1 MTVTYLLFGGLVLF
15 LLVGF
20 PIAIAIFLST
30 LAAFVYCGVPLAQ
43 MVQRMF
49 ASVNSFTILAIPFFM
64 LAGSLMETGGMSKRL
79 VRFAHSLVCWLS
91 GGLAHVQVLA
101 SAFFAAL
108 SGSAPATTAAMGGIL
123 IPEMKKKGYPP
134 EFAAAVQSVA
144 GTVGP
149 IIPPSIPM
157 VIYGV
162 FAGES
167 IGALFAAGIL
177 PGIIYCI
184 GFSILIYFM
193 AKKNHYGTTETFC
206 PGNVWVT
213 FKDAIWALLVPIII
227 LGGIYSGI
235 FTPTEAGAVAA
246 VYGLAAGIFIY
257 HELDFK
263 NLKKCLASA
272 AMNTAMVML
281 IFASS
286 SAFSWLMTSQGV
298 AKLVGNW
305 FASVSSSPTV
315 FLLLVIVLLMF
326 MGCFMETI
334 ACILLVCPVLLPVA
348 TALGIDLVHFGII
361 VTMTLC
367 IGMATPPVGECLYIA
382 AGIAGV
388 KFESLLK
395 HVWPFIVSA
404 VAVILL
410 VTLVP
415 EIALLIPGLLYG

>member
-1 MTVTYLLFGGLVLF
+1 MIVTIILFGGLVLF
-15 LLVGF
+15 LLLGF
-20 PIAIAIFLST
+20 PIAIAIFLAT
-30 LAAFVYCGVPLAQ
+30 LAGFLYCDVSLAQ

-91 GGLAHVQVLA
+91 GGLAHVQVLS

-123 IPEMKKKGYPP
+123 IPEMKQKEYPA
-134 EFAAAVQSVA
+134 EFAAAVQAVA

-157 VIYGV
+157 VVYGV
-162 FAGES
+162 FASES
-167 IGALFAAGIL
+167 IGALFAAGII
-177 PGIIYCI
+177 PGILYCL
-184 GFSILIYFM
+184 GFSVLIYFM
-193 AKKNHYGTTETFC
+193 SKKHKYGSTEKFC
-206 PGNVWVT
+206 PTEVWKS

-246 VYGLAAGIFIY
+246 VYGLGAGIFIY
-257 HELDFK
+257 HELDIQS
-263 NLKKCLASA
+263 LKKCLAGA
-272 AMNTAMVML
+272 AVNTAMVML

-298 AKLVGNW
+298 AKLVGSW
-305 FASVSSSPTV
+305 FAAVSSSSTV
-315 FLLLVIVLLMF
+315 FYILVILLLLF
-326 MGCFMETI
+326 MGCFMETL
-334 ACILLVCPVLLPVA
+334 ASILLVCPVLLPVA
-348 TALGIDLVHFGII
+348 SSLGIDLVHFGIV

-367 IGMATPPVGECLYIA
+367 LGMATPPVGECLYIA
-382 AGIAGV
+382 SSIAGV

-395 HVWPFIVSA
+395 HVWPFIISA
-404 VAVILL
+404 IVVILL
-410 VTLVP
+410 VTFIPDL
-415 EIALLIPGLLYG
+415 ALFIPNLLYG